1 MKRSFYLLFLR
12 GILSLAIESLREVIV
27 MKIKEILELTQ
38 KDSLADIA
46 KKHLTIGKGRA
57 RYALKEAGCYSRNG
71 LKGWFYNGEDK
82 DVLEKSIYEFLDKKE
97 KNPIETAITIATK
110 EVAVTVEEPR
120 PNVTTKEPKNEG
132 TKERINQPSNLPTK
146 EQKKQ
151 SEEKVKQVALTLER
165 TKEPTN
171 ERSNVVRKRSSFDID
186 VELMKELK
194 IQAVLHDKNIYEI
207 VETAIRQHLHELKKG

>member
-1 MKRSFYLLFLR
+1 
-12 GILSLAIESLREVIV
+12 
-27 MKIKEILELTQ
+27 MKIKEVLELTQ
-38 KDSLADIA
+38 QESLADIA
-46 KKHLTIGKGRA
+46 KKHLTIGKGKA

-97 KNPIETAITIATK
+97 KNPIETAITSSAK
-110 EVAVTVEEPR
+110 EVAVTIEEPR
-120 PNVTTKEPKNEG
+120 PNVTTKKLKNLR
-132 TKERINQPSNLPTK
+132 TKEQINQPSNLPTK

-151 SEEKVKQVALTLER
+151 IEEVIKQVAPTLEQ

-171 ERSNVVRKRSSFDID
+171 ERLNVVRKRASFDID

-207 VETAIRQHLHELKKG
+207 VETAIRNHLHELKKG